1 MCPCGSGRLP
11 LVDVTKVALHPHM
24 REAKPDSTHG
34 EPPNRAGRTKSMPK
48 YTQPAKP
55 NRKPLTTP
63 HPPTSV
69 GVRDGPSPRLTDGP
83 PIGGVRLEICRL
95 RSLEFL
101 TLDPFWTTAIL
112 SLQCVVLH
120 GSKCES
126 TQLHLHCPLSASS
139 SLSSLLSTTVLVIF
153 TPANCDSTPRRPL
166 PRPFCPPRAVF

>member
-1 MCPCGSGRLP
+1 M
-11 LVDVTKVALHPHM
+11 TKVALHPHM

-126 TQLHLHCPLSASS
+126 AMTTISRMSKSQLTFLGKLGVLKLLQANMHLSNKTSIGTSRQVYAS
-139 SLSSLLSTTVLVIF
+139 LV
-153 TPANCDSTPRRPL
+153 
-166 PRPFCPPRAVF
+166 